1 MVCLKVGGSSYSS
14 VSSNDLCLF
23 STCRTDI
30 ML

>member
-23 STCRTDI
+23 STCKTDI